1 MMLSIM
7 ALSSCNGVAVEEL
20 MKGQVNLSLSST
32 TEIEVK
38 SNQYSEFDD
47 YSFMFRGVDG
57 YGSSDYYRYG
67 DVVMPMDWYFGIYNL
82 CAESCTKDDAEVG
95 YGKLRY
101 YGESSAFA
109 VINDQLSDVSVICR
123 VANCRVNVKFD
134 DSMYEAFDGFK
145 LVVRTVAA
153 PDEEETSDDSDP
165 ETIRSLE
172 FDPVNQIGYYN
183 LQDLP
188 INMMYALYVKNYGAT
203 EYVESI
209 SGYFKEDDTNAV
221 INPADAITFNVKY
234 TGDPI
239 ISPDIKFI
247 VNGERTSVENKIVIG
262 DYTQGKIEEEK

>member
-1 MMLSIM
+1 MLNIM

-38 SNQYSEFDD
+38 SNQNSEFDD

-239 ISPDIKFI
+239 VSPDIKFI